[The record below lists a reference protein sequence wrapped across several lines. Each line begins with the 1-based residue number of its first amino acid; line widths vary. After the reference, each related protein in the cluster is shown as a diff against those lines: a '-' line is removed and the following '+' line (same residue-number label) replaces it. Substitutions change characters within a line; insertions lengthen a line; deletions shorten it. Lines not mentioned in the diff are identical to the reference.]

1 MMVTITDSAA
11 EQLKGML
18 ASEETPNLF
27 LRVGVKPGG
36 CSGFSYGLGF
46 DDEQVDTDKEF
57 TQNGLRVV
65 VDAESS
71 QYLYGV
77 VSDYKQSEMGGGFVI
92 DNPNAV
98 ASCSCGSSFRT
109 ATEAGTPEDC

>member
-1 MMVTITDSAA
+1 MVTITDSAA
-11 EQLKGML
+11 EQLKTML
-18 ASEETPNLF
+18 ESEETPNLF

-46 DDEQVDTDKEF
+46 DDEQAVDDKEF
-57 TQNGLRVV
+57 VQNGLRVI

-71 QYLYGV
+71 KYLYGV
-77 VSDYKQSEMGGGFVI
+77 VIDYKQSDMGGGFVI

-109 ATEAGTPEDC
+109 ATEQGQPEEC